1 MSTKI
6 EDERRI
12 EEEKEKAS
20 TSGQSISEGVAAA
33 RAEVRKRAEMKSGV
47 TKPEAPADLKSMLA
61 KQSLKTILLKLVIGI
76 VLLVFLGYFLLQSL
90 AGNLNVGIES
100 DDQSLEGRSV
110 AVYIYNGDVADLL
123 TDNDPSND
131 PEPADMH
138 TTTIGQRCTFYLHDF
153 GSHTLWGEL
162 TDGDTSQA
170 TCEPHVAV
178 AWGLDFN
185 TTLWFN

>member
-20 TSGQSISEGVAAA
+20 IAGQSISEGVAAA
-33 RAEVRKRAEMKSGV
+33 RAEARKRAEVKSGV
-47 TKPEAPADLKSMLA
+47 KKPETPDDIKTMLS
-61 KQSLKTILLKLVIGI
+61 KQSIKTILLKLVIGI

-90 AGNLNVGIES
+90 AGNLNVGIEAN
-100 DDQSLEGRSV
+100 DESLEGQPV
-110 AVYIYNGDVADLL
+110 IVNIYNGDVADLL
-123 TDNDPSND
+123 TDSDPSND
-131 PEPADMH
+131 PEPADTH

-153 GSHTLWGEL
+153 GSHTLWAQLE
-162 TDGDTSQA
+162 DESVQA

>member
-1 MSTKI
+1 MSTKT
-6 EDERRI
+6 EDERRL
-12 EEEKEKAS
+12 EEEKQKAS
-20 TSGQSISEGVAAA
+20 SSGQSISEGVAAA

-47 TKPEAPADLKSMLA
+47 TKPEAPTDLKSMLG

-90 AGNLNVGIES
+90 AGNLNVGIEAN
-100 DDQSLEGRSV
+100 DESLEGQPV
-110 AVYIYNGDVADLL
+110 IVNIYNGDVANLL
-123 TDNDPSND
+123 TDSDPSND
-131 PEPADMH
+131 PEPADTH

-153 GSHTLWGEL
+153 GSHTLWAQLE
-162 TDGDTSQA
+162 DESVQA

-185 TTLWFN
+185 TTLWFS